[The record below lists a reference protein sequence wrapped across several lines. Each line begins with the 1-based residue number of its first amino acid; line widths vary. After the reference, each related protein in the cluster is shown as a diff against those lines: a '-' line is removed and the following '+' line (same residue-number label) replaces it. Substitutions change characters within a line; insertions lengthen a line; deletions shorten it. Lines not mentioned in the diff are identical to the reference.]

1 MAAVHLNVKNNIR
14 IQIMKVPPYN
24 QVQDRSDR
32 IINYFLPAYFLGGL
46 IFAYF
51 YGASLDYFALQ
62 TFFIHVLLPA
72 VIFFICGLWAYQLKK
87 HSELEASQTK
97 EMKSLQ
103 NEELIAVKAQ
113 KEQLERRVAVLDKA
127 VAQGKFEIASDMTHD
142 IGNAVI
148 GFGAYLTRMK
158 RLGEKQNP
166 QILRDL
172 AQLFTVQRGAIVR
185 ALGEAKTAAVI
196 KVLSGISETQYS
208 HQEEVSRVI
217 SKQTNII
224 ANIQQILHIQR
235 QYIDGYETQERKP
248 VNLRNIIGDAL
259 ALLFVPI
266 DQEAIVIHLDIPDN
280 LSPISGDRTKLIQVL
295 VNVLKMSI
303 GSIGLQ
309 AKEKIISI
317 RVYEREGLVFLEI
330 RDTGKGFDQYPD
342 STLHNCQAILESHGG
357 ALTTG
362 IEGPGKGTTTLIQ
375 FSM

>member
-1 MAAVHLNVKNNIR
+1 MAAGYLNVKNK
-14 IQIMKVPPYN
+14 IQKQLMKALSHN
-24 QVQDRSDR
+24 QVQNRSDR
-32 IINYFLPAYFLGGL
+32 TIIYVLPAYFLGGL

-51 YGASLDYFALQ
+51 YGAWLIPIEVGGLSLAAYYLARMF
-62 TFFIHVLLPA
+62 LPN
-72 VIFFICGLWAYQLKK
+72 
-87 HSELEASQTK
+87 SEASQAK

-148 GFGAYLTRMK
+148 GFGTYLTRMK
-158 RLGEKQNP
+158 RLGEEQNP

-172 AQLFTVQRGAIVR
+172 AQLFKAQRGAIVR

-196 KVLSGISETQYS
+196 KILSGISETQYS

-248 VNLRNIIGDAL
+248 VNLRNIISDAL

-317 RVYEREGLVFLEI
+317 RVYEREGLVLLEI
-330 RDTGKGFDQYPD
+330 RDTG
-342 STLHNCQAILESHGG
+342 
-357 ALTTG
+357 
-362 IEGPGKGTTTLIQ
+362 
-375 FSM
+375 